1 MISSRADLLGNC
13 VPHLMPFEDMT
24 SSLKVSALQSDNHRW
39 SIVERP
45 GPVMRF
51 LISPGPETD
60 NAASKTKKTVIID
73 S

>member
-1 MISSRADLLGNC
+1 MIASRADLLGNC

-39 SIVERP
+39 SIIEPP

-51 LISPGPETD
+51 LISLGPETD
-60 NAASKTKKTVIID
+60 NAAS
-73 S
+73 